1 LLSNIFLING
11 KNFYDINH
19 LDIYSYP
26 EDISK
31 KVNKDFIQKI
41 IIGHDH
47 GSLIGQYRN
56 RNESSKNSTIKLTK
70 SNHFNIDCP
79 IPQIINDQ
87 NIYTI
92 CIDAKT
98 IIGLIFEKDD
108 NPYDFK
114 EIFEDLCHELIN
126 NERCCDFEDE
136 IETENFLLTLFI
148 EIRRYGDEILQ
159 YKEIGFQPTD
169 IFTKV
174 FLFGVDEAGKTSL
187 VRRIKTGQFND
198 NFFTPTRKFNIEYI
212 QDIQRNKGDYSTITA
227 FWDSPG
233 QSSFREKWLTG
244 LQDSNILVY
253 MIDVAN
259 QLRFEESKREFWK
272 IINNYLLSD
281 VPLLI
286 IGNKIDLLNL
296 PIEGDNDQLERTKEE
311 ILDHFELYKLGGRKW
326 SFLFTSVK
334 TSYNINE
341 VINTIFTL
349 IPKQTN

>member
-1 LLSNIFLING
+1 LLSNIFLIKG
-11 KNFYDINH
+11 KNFHDINH

-31 KVNKDFIQKI
+31 KDDKDFIRKI
-41 IIGHDH
+41 IFGHDH
-47 GSLIGQYRN
+47 GSLIEQHRN
-56 RNESSKNSTIKLTK
+56 GNGSLINSTKKYAK

-79 IPQIINDQ
+79 IPQTVNDQ

-98 IIGLIFEKDD
+98 IIGLIFEKED
-108 NPYDFK
+108 NPYDFR

-126 NERCCDFEDE
+126 IERCCDFEDE

-148 EIRRYGDEILQ
+148 EIRRYGDEIVQ
-159 YKEIGFQPTD
+159 YKEIAFQPAD
-169 IFTKV
+169 VFMKV

-198 NFFTPTRKFNIEYI
+198 NYFTPTRKFNIEYI
-212 QDIQRNKGDYSTITA
+212 QDIQKTKGDPSTITA

-233 QSSFREKWLTG
+233 QSTFREKWLTG

-272 IINNYLLSD
+272 IINNYLLLD

-296 PIEGDNDQLERTKEE
+296 SIEGDNDQLIRTKEE
-311 ILDHFELYKLGGRKW
+311 ILDYFELDKLGGRNWK
-326 SFLFTSVK
+326 FLFTSVK

-341 VINTIFTL
+341 VINTIFAL
-349 IPKQTN
+349 IPKQKN